1 MALTAL
7 HLGFRVNLMYC
18 CPCFVGAAVG
28 LGCQLICIVHSS
40 GMQMW
45 QVRPLSQDHNQHM
58 QFVAGLLGI
67 DPQGSLLSWTT

>member
-7 HLGFRVNLMYC
+7 YLGFRVNLMYC
-18 CPCFVGAAVG
+18 CFCSVGAAVG

-40 GMQMW
+40 GMQFW
-45 QVRPLSQDHNQHM
+45 QVRPLSQDQNRHM

-67 DPQGSLLSWTT
+67 DP